1 MQTKRHSNTDYE
13 FDYYV
18 RKYFDLK
25 LRTREFALINWGFI
39 KLLDGIDERNHVFL
53 SGPNN
58 AVLFGLQGVTNY
70 LTSSSRVQTSG
81 VNTFIQGQTL
91 ATGAQHGIFS
101 RFPYKL
107 LLKTI
112 ADREAKSERCSIK
125 HRSIHFLSHFQILG
139 GTTSVGTA
147 CGAGFSANE
156 RGGVLVVPSK
166 TSIHNNLNTNTISES
181 SLRTALRCILSI
193 S

>member
-1 MQTKRHSNTDYE
+1 MQTKRQSNTDYE

-25 LRTREFALINWGFI
+25 LRTREFALINWGFM
-39 KLLDGIDERNHVFL
+39 KLLDGIDERNHVFV

-58 AVLFGLQGVTNY
+58 AVLIGLQGVTNY
-70 LTSSSRVQTSG
+70 LTSSSQVQTSG
-81 VNTFIQGQTL
+81 VNTFIQGHTL
-91 ATGAQHGIFS
+91 ATGVHRGIFS
-101 RFPYKL
+101 RFPYQL
-107 LLKTI
+107 LLTTN

-125 HRSIHFLSHFQILG
+125 HRSIHILSHFRILG

-147 CGAGFSANE
+147 CGVGFSANE

-166 TSIHNNLNTNTISES
+166 KSFQKNLNLNTISES
-181 SLRTALRCILSI
+181 SLRTAFRCILSL